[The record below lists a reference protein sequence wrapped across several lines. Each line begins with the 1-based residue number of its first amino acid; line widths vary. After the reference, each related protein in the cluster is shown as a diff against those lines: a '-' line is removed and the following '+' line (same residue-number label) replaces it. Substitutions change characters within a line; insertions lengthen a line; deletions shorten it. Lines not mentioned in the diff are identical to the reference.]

1 MQMAHPI
8 AITDAEFET
17 QVLKSSTPVLVDFW
31 ATWCGPCKMIAPVLE
46 QIADETEGVLTI
58 AKIDVDA
65 NPTVPR
71 QFGVS
76 SIPTLLLFKD
86 GQAVER
92 IIGFQPK
99 ARLLSQLGKHVEGLS
114 PARS

>member
-1 MQMAHPI
+1 MAHPI

-17 QVLKSSTPVLVDFW
+17 QVLKSETPVLVDFW

-58 AKIDVDA
+58 AKLDVDA
-65 NPTVPR
+65 NPDIPR

-86 GQAVER
+86 GQPVER
-92 IIGFQPK
+92 IIGFRPK
-99 ARLLSQLGKHVEGLS
+99 VQLLSQLGKHVEGLAA
-114 PARS
+114 PR

>member
-1 MQMAHPI
+1 MSHPI
-8 AITDAEFET
+8 AITDADFES

-31 ATWCGPCKMIAPVLE
+31 ATWCGPCKMIAPLLE
-46 QIADETEGVLTI
+46 QIAGETEGVLTI
-58 AKIDVDA
+58 AKLDVDA
-65 NPTVPR
+65 NPDVPR

-92 IIGFQPK
+92 IIGFRPK
-99 ARLLSQLGKHVEGLS
+99 VQLLSTLSKHVEGL
-114 PARS
+114 AATR